1 MSGYRGAALFD
12 GRALRRLWRASRGI
26 PRLINILA
34 QKCLMLAYGRGVRR
48 IDSALVRLAIRD
60 TDDARRGRLT
70 LWWPLLLLLGTA
82 LAYGVWS

>member
-1 MSGYRGAALFD
+1 
-12 GRALRRLWRASRGI
+12 
-26 PRLINILA
+26 
-34 QKCLMLAYGRGVRR
+34 MLAYGRGVRR